1 MLLKI
6 DKFKFRIE
14 TLISMLLSFIVIAT
28 IVGTLNVFLKIKWGY
43 FTLAIIIICS
53 ILLGYSVKK
62 FFYINEKKNR
72 RIMILVM
79 IILTIIYGIYSPV
92 LEVRQDPSVYML
104 KSMNLINY
112 GTTYDPNNSLDILIN
127 DRVLDKQN
135 YKGYATILNGTEYLG
150 YGIETDFYAGPSF
163 INASLGLLNKDFSF
177 YGVTLIGVLIGVLV
191 YYILIQNEFFKK
203 NYKIAGAL
211 TLVFM
216 ISPINTWFFRGTYS
230 ESISCLY
237 FLLLGY
243 FFTKVQK
250 MNLNS
255 NLFIILTS
263 IAAYCNRLD
272 YIIIILMVI
281 FILAYSNIKYGLIN
295 AIIALVSHCIVKN
308 TYEIY
313 YSRIS
318 TNDFKVI
325 QLAYLLI
332 ILAFIMGSIFNIL
345 KTKDII
351 SIEKI
356 IENKI
361 FKYLLIILAF
371 VIIILSFRSSFVRNG
386 NFEQVFMDGAIRQSY
401 NEEIFNRFF
410 MVFPSFIIIFG
421 IINLPKFLLHEEFN
435 EKSKIFL
442 MGIFIPYCYYL
453 YKSGNS
459 PQLYFNMRRYVY
471 ILLPIIFFSFAYFI
485 SKMDKKVAN
494 LIVLGAA
501 ILMLH
506 TQLDSKQIIEFKG
519 LDKSV
524 QSFEDKYCTDEAVFL
539 YNSDLRYD
547 FSSIISYMKNDA
559 IPVDDLSMLKLIN
572 QSLNGKTIYY
582 VSRNSMNSQSEK
594 FDVSYTRMGE
604 NFDDLPKDRQ
614 NKKLE
619 MYITP
624 LTGLIN
630 NSTES
635 DEIYPN
641 TSLTFTGFYENGPWT
656 DGNLNIYGT
665 ILNNKSNNY
674 IVLRRCDYSNP
685 LADKNELGIVVYVND
700 IKISLEKTSE
710 DGLSLYYKLPND
722 IKEISKITIKSNTFI
737 PKDEGINGDGRKLGI
752 DIESI
757 KMSK

>member
-1 MLLKI
+1 
-6 DKFKFRIE
+6 
-14 TLISMLLSFIVIAT
+14 
-28 IVGTLNVFLKIKWGY
+28 
-43 FTLAIIIICS
+43 
-53 ILLGYSVKK
+53 
-62 FFYINEKKNR
+62 
-72 RIMILVM
+72 
-79 IILTIIYGIYSPV
+79 
-92 LEVRQDPSVYML
+92 
-104 KSMNLINY
+104 
-112 GTTYDPNNSLDILIN
+112 
-127 DRVLDKQN
+127 
-135 YKGYATILNGTEYLG
+135 
-150 YGIETDFYAGPSF
+150 
-163 INASLGLLNKDFSF
+163 
-177 YGVTLIGVLIGVLV
+177 
-191 YYILIQNEFFKK
+191 
-203 NYKIAGAL
+203 
-211 TLVFM
+211 
-216 ISPINTWFFRGTYS
+216 
-230 ESISCLY
+230 
-237 FLLLGY
+237 
-243 FFTKVQK
+243 
-250 MNLNS
+250 
-255 NLFIILTS
+255 
-263 IAAYCNRLD
+263 
-272 YIIIILMVI
+272 
-281 FILAYSNIKYGLIN
+281 
-295 AIIALVSHCIVKN
+295 
-308 TYEIY
+308 
-313 YSRIS
+313 
-318 TNDFKVI
+318 
-325 QLAYLLI
+325 
-332 ILAFIMGSIFNIL
+332 
-345 KTKDII
+345 
-351 SIEKI
+351 
-356 IENKI
+356 
-361 FKYLLIILAF
+361 
-371 VIIILSFRSSFVRNG
+371 
-386 NFEQVFMDGAIRQSY
+386 
-401 NEEIFNRFF
+401 
-410 MVFPSFIIIFG
+410 
-421 IINLPKFLLHEEFN
+421 
-435 EKSKIFL
+435 
-442 MGIFIPYCYYL
+442 
-453 YKSGNS
+453 
-459 PQLYFNMRRYVY
+459 
-471 ILLPIIFFSFAYFI
+471 
-485 SKMDKKVAN
+485 
-494 LIVLGAA
+494 
-501 ILMLH
+501 MLH